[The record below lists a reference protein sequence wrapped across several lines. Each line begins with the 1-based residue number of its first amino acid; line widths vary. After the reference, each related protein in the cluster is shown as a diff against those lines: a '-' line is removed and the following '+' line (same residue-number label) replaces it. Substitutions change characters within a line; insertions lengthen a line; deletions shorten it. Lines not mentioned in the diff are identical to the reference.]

1 MRNDS
6 IQKFNYSFLGI
17 MIICTLS
24 ILFYFISTFLLYKT
38 KEEVSTISQHSYAV
52 SNTAR
57 EINARSLDMNFF
69 YRKLLNNE
77 ATDKNNLALIVHERI
92 LKLKIN
98 RNKIKE
104 RYLGPEKDIQRLF
117 DTTDAFY
124 EVLSKGIPYSSSHS
138 KEEILSYLD
147 TKVDPAYAEVENAL
161 KQITSF
167 TEDNIRKIENQS
179 SFTVNTA
186 MVGSLFL
193 IFVVL
198 TVAFFF
204 YRFQKKA
211 EQAIAYREKLFDILC
226 NNIDDVF
233 VIYHVRDKR
242 IEYVSGNADRILGL
256 GDNDI
261 STLHSRLSA
270 ANQKVLDDFSKQ
282 APFDAPKGCDFSMKD
297 TLTGEDRFMHL
308 HLYPVKENADT
319 IRYVVSLSDRTHEV
333 RARQTLKDALE
344 SAQRANTAKR
354 DFLSRMSHEIRTP
367 MNAIIGM
374 ATVAAAH
381 IQNHGR
387 VADCLQK
394 ISFSS
399 KHLMSLLNDVLDMSK
414 IESGKLAVHHEE
426 FDLPKL
432 IDSIVSIMHP
442 QTESQGQHFSVALSG
457 IEEERLVG
465 DPLRINQILLNLL
478 SNARKFTPEGGSIK
492 LEISQKRK
500 NGGVLM
506 RFTVSDTGIGLSE
519 AFQKRLFKPFEQ
531 ADSSI
536 SQKYGGTGLGLAI
549 THNLVTLMNG
559 TIGVR
564 SKEHEGSCFT
574 VELPLAL
581 PPNGHV
587 PKKEQIARD
596 MRVLVVDDDLDTCEY
611 AALLLRR
618 MGIAAK
624 WVLTAREAL
633 DQVVDA
639 HERGNGYDVCLIDW
653 KMPEMDGIEATR
665 RIREAVGP
673 ETLIIIITA
682 YDWTSIEQRARE
694 AGANAFLSKPLFSS
708 ALYHTLS
715 AVSQKK
721 PASAA
726 AELEP
731 GTEGQAP
738 SLRGRHVLLVEDN
751 DLNREI
757 TEEILKMWGVSFTC
771 AENGQIAVDIFT
783 ASAPGTFDAILMD
796 IQMPVLDG
804 YAATAAIRAS
814 HSPESQTI
822 PVIAMTANAFHEDVV
837 SALSAGM
844 NNHISKPIDPERLYQ
859 VLLASLRDQAK
870 PAGA

>member
-1 MRNDS
+1 MQKMR
-6 IQKFNYSFLGI
+6 YSFWGI
-17 MIICTLS
+17 LTTCTLS
-24 ILFYFISTFLLYKT
+24 ILFTGVNIFLLSDI
-38 KEEVSTISQHSYAV
+38 KEKISSIYRYPYTV

-57 EINARSLDMNFF
+57 AMNSRTIDTNFF
-69 YRKLLNNE
+69 YRNLLLGGTSDKKEIALIIHERFLLHKADRDKIKDRYRGPEEHIERLFN
-77 ATDKNNLALIVHERI
+77 ATDRFHK
-92 LKLKIN
+92 
-98 RNKIKE
+98 
-104 RYLGPEKDIQRLF
+104 
-117 DTTDAFY
+117 
-124 EVLSKGIPYSSSHS
+124 VLLQGISHTSSYTE
-138 KEEILSYLD
+138 EEILAYLD
-147 TKVDPAYAEVENAL
+147 TKVEPAYQAVKNSI
-161 KQITSF
+161 KVIINF
-167 TEDNIRKIENQS
+167 TNQRLLETEKQS

-186 MVGSLFL
+186 IIGSLLL
-193 IFVVL
+193 ILVIL

-204 YRFQKKA
+204 HKLQKKA
-211 EQAIAYREKLFDILC
+211 EQAIAYREKLFALLC

-233 VIYHVRDKR
+233 IIYHVRDRR

-256 GDNDI
+256 GNNDI
-261 STLHSRLSA
+261 SILHSRLSA
-270 ANQKVLDDFSKQ
+270 ANQKVLDDFAKL

-308 HLYPVKENADT
+308 HLYPVKENAGT

-333 RARQTLKDALE
+333 KTRQTLKDALA
-344 SAQRANTAKR
+344 SAQQANTAKR

-374 ATVAAAH
+374 ATIAAAH

-387 VADCLQK
+387 VADCLHK

-432 IDSIVSIMHP
+432 IDSIVSIMYP

-581 PPNGHV
+581 PPNGHIQ
-587 PKKEQIARD
+587 KKEQIARD
-596 MRVLVVDDDLDTCEY
+596 MKVLVVDDDLDTCEY
-611 AALLLRR
+611 AALILRR

-665 RIREAVGP
+665 RIREVVGP

-757 TEEILKMWGVSFTC
+757 TEEILKMKGVSFTC

-814 HSPESQTI
+814 HSPESQAI
-822 PVIAMTANAFHEDVV
+822 PIIAMTANAFHEDVV

-844 NNHISKPIDPERLYQ
+844 NSHISKPIDPECLYQ
-859 VLLASLRDQAK
+859 VLIASLRDQAK

>member
-1 MRNDS
+1 MLKGLS
-6 IQKFNYSFLGI
+6 YS
-17 MIICTLS
+17 
-24 ILFYFISTFLLYKT
+24 
-38 KEEVSTISQHSYAV
+38 
-52 SNTAR
+52 
-57 EINARSLDMNFF
+57 
-69 YRKLLNNE
+69 
-77 ATDKNNLALIVHERI
+77 
-92 LKLKIN
+92 
-98 RNKIKE
+98 
-104 RYLGPEKDIQRLF
+104 P
-117 DTTDAFY
+117 
-124 EVLSKGIPYSSSHS
+124 SHS
-138 KEEILSYLD
+138 RKEILSYLD
-147 TKVDPAYAEVENAL
+147 ANVEPAYIEVEDSL
-161 KQITSF
+161 KTIIAF
-167 TEDNIRKIENQS
+167 ANGKMRKIEEQS

-186 MVGSLFL
+186 TAGSLFL
-193 IFVVL
+193 VLVVL

-204 YRFQKKA
+204 YRLQKKA

-233 VIYHVRDKR
+233 VIYRVRDKR

-256 GDNDI
+256 EGHDI
-261 STLHSRLSA
+261 SILHSRLSA
-270 ANQKVLDDFSKQ
+270 ANQKVLDDFAKL

-308 HLYPVKENADT
+308 HLYPVKETPDT
-319 IRYVVSLSDRTHEV
+319 IRYVVSLSDRTYEV
-333 RARQTLKDALE
+333 ETRQTLKDALE
-344 SAQRANTAKR
+344 SAQQANTAKR

-387 VADCLQK
+387 VADCLHK

-414 IESGKLAVHHEE
+414 IESGKLAVHHEA

-442 QTESQGQHFSVALSG
+442 QTESQGQRFSVALSG

-519 AFQKRLFKPFEQ
+519 AFQRRLFNPFEQ

-559 TIGVR
+559 TIEVR
-564 SKEHEGSCFT
+564 SKEHEGTCFT

-587 PKKEQIARD
+587 PKKEQVARD
-596 MRVLVVDDDLDTCEY
+596 MKVLIVDDDLDTCEY
-611 AALLLRR
+611 AAHLLRR

-624 WVLTAREAL
+624 WALTVREAL

-639 HERGNGYDVCLIDW
+639 HERGTGYDVCLIDW

-665 RIREAVGP
+665 RIRETAGP
-673 ETLIIIITA
+673 ETLIIITA
-682 YDWTSIEQRARE
+682 YDWTSIEQRARK
-694 AGANAFLSKPLFSS
+694 AGANAFLSKPFFSS
-708 ALYHTLS
+708 ALYHALS

-721 PASAA
+721 PASVA

-731 GTEGQAP
+731 GTEGQTP
-738 SLRGRHVLLVEDN
+738 SLRDRHVLLVEDN

-757 TEEILKMWGVSFTC
+757 TEEILKMWGASFTC
-771 AENGQIAVDIFT
+771 AENGQVAVDIFT

-822 PVIAMTANAFHEDVV
+822 PIIAMTANAFHEDVV

-859 VLLASLRDQAK
+859 VLIASLRDQAK

>member
-1 MRNDS
+1 M
-6 IQKFNYSFLGI
+6 Y
-17 MIICTLS
+17 
-24 ILFYFISTFLLYKT
+24 
-38 KEEVSTISQHSYAV
+38 
-52 SNTAR
+52 
-57 EINARSLDMNFF
+57 
-69 YRKLLNNE
+69 
-77 ATDKNNLALIVHERI
+77 
-92 LKLKIN
+92 
-98 RNKIKE
+98 
-104 RYLGPEKDIQRLF
+104 
-117 DTTDAFY
+117 
-124 EVLSKGIPYSSSHS
+124 
-138 KEEILSYLD
+138 
-147 TKVDPAYAEVENAL
+147 
-161 KQITSF
+161 
-167 TEDNIRKIENQS
+167 
-179 SFTVNTA
+179 
-186 MVGSLFL
+186 
-193 IFVVL
+193 
-198 TVAFFF
+198 
-204 YRFQKKA
+204 
-211 EQAIAYREKLFDILC
+211 
-226 NNIDDVF
+226 
-233 VIYHVRDKR
+233 
-242 IEYVSGNADRILGL
+242 
-256 GDNDI
+256 
-261 STLHSRLSA
+261 
-270 ANQKVLDDFSKQ
+270 
-282 APFDAPKGCDFSMKD
+282 
-297 TLTGEDRFMHL
+297 
-308 HLYPVKENADT
+308 
-319 IRYVVSLSDRTHEV
+319 
-333 RARQTLKDALE
+333 
-344 SAQRANTAKR
+344 
-354 DFLSRMSHEIRTP
+354 
-367 MNAIIGM
+367 
-374 ATVAAAH
+374 
-381 IQNHGR
+381 
-387 VADCLQK
+387 
-394 ISFSS
+394 
-399 KHLMSLLNDVLDMSK
+399 
-414 IESGKLAVHHEE
+414 
-426 FDLPKL
+426 
-432 IDSIVSIMHP
+432 P

-492 LEISQKRK
+492 LEVSQKRK

-581 PPNGHV
+581 PPNGHIQ
-587 PKKEQIARD
+587 KKEQIARD
-596 MRVLVVDDDLDTCEY
+596 MKVLVVDDDLDTCEY
-611 AALLLRR
+611 AALILRR

-639 HERGNGYDVCLIDW
+639 HERGNDYDVCLIDW

-665 RIREAVGP
+665 RIREVVGP

-757 TEEILKMWGVSFTC
+757 TEEILKMKGVSFTC

-814 HSPESQTI
+814 HSPESQAI
-822 PVIAMTANAFHEDVV
+822 PIIPCRRKLPRHQRTFRQAGQRAKTATPPGIPAHPAPLPSGCRASGVPASV
-837 SALSAGM
+837 LSAAWVPAQTQAATPHEAAASCGGAARRSGAG
-844 NNHISKPIDPERLYQ
+844 SKNA
-859 VLLASLRDQAK
+859 LASFPLPGGRRFFLPRFAPVPEKSPGAALTARLRCSK
-870 PAGA
+870 RVC

>member
-6 IQKFNYSFLGI
+6 MQKFNYSFLGI
-17 MIICTLS
+17 MIVCTLS
-24 ILFYFISTFLLYKT
+24 ILFYFTSTFLLYKT

-57 EINARSLDMNFF
+57 EIHARSLDMNFF
-69 YRKLLNNE
+69 YRKFLSSE
-77 ATDKNNLALIVHERI
+77 ATDKNKLALIVHERI

-117 DTTDAFY
+117 NTTDAFY
-124 EVLSKGIPYSSSHS
+124 EVLSKGIPYSASHS

-297 TLTGEDRFMHL
+297 TLTGEDRSMHL
-308 HLYPVKENADT
+308 HLYPVKENAGT

-333 RARQTLKDALE
+333 KTRQTLKDALE
-344 SAQRANTAKR
+344 SAQQANTAKR

-374 ATVAAAH
+374 ATIAAAH

-387 VADCLQK
+387 VVDCLHK

-426 FDLPKL
+426 FDLPNL
-432 IDSIVSIMHP
+432 IDSIVSIMYP
-442 QTESQGQHFSVALSG
+442 QTESQGQHFSVAVRHRRG
-457 IEEERLVG
+457 KAG
-465 DPLRINQILLNLL
+465 GGPPAHQPDPAEPALKRQ
-478 SNARKFTPEGGSIK
+478 
-492 LEISQKRK
+492 EIH
-500 NGGVLM
+500 
-506 RFTVSDTGIGLSE
+506 
-519 AFQKRLFKPFEQ
+519 A
-531 ADSSI
+531 
-536 SQKYGGTGLGLAI
+536 
-549 THNLVTLMNG
+549 
-559 TIGVR
+559 
-564 SKEHEGSCFT
+564 
-574 VELPLAL
+574 
-581 PPNGHV
+581 
-587 PKKEQIARD
+587 
-596 MRVLVVDDDLDTCEY
+596 
-611 AALLLRR
+611 
-618 MGIAAK
+618 
-624 WVLTAREAL
+624 
-633 DQVVDA
+633 
-639 HERGNGYDVCLIDW
+639 
-653 KMPEMDGIEATR
+653 
-665 RIREAVGP
+665 
-673 ETLIIIITA
+673 
-682 YDWTSIEQRARE
+682 
-694 AGANAFLSKPLFSS
+694 
-708 ALYHTLS
+708 
-715 AVSQKK
+715 
-721 PASAA
+721 
-726 AELEP
+726 
-731 GTEGQAP
+731 
-738 SLRGRHVLLVEDN
+738 
-751 DLNREI
+751 
-757 TEEILKMWGVSFTC
+757 
-771 AENGQIAVDIFT
+771 
-783 ASAPGTFDAILMD
+783 
-796 IQMPVLDG
+796 
-804 YAATAAIRAS
+804 
-814 HSPESQTI
+814 
-822 PVIAMTANAFHEDVV
+822 
-837 SALSAGM
+837 
-844 NNHISKPIDPERLYQ
+844 
-859 VLLASLRDQAK
+859 
-870 PAGA
+870 

>member
-1 MRNDS
+1 
-6 IQKFNYSFLGI
+6 
-17 MIICTLS
+17 
-24 ILFYFISTFLLYKT
+24 
-38 KEEVSTISQHSYAV
+38 
-52 SNTAR
+52 
-57 EINARSLDMNFF
+57 
-69 YRKLLNNE
+69 
-77 ATDKNNLALIVHERI
+77 
-92 LKLKIN
+92 
-98 RNKIKE
+98 
-104 RYLGPEKDIQRLF
+104 
-117 DTTDAFY
+117 
-124 EVLSKGIPYSSSHS
+124 
-138 KEEILSYLD
+138 
-147 TKVDPAYAEVENAL
+147 
-161 KQITSF
+161 
-167 TEDNIRKIENQS
+167 
-179 SFTVNTA
+179 
-186 MVGSLFL
+186 
-193 IFVVL
+193 
-198 TVAFFF
+198 
-204 YRFQKKA
+204 
-211 EQAIAYREKLFDILC
+211 
-226 NNIDDVF
+226 
-233 VIYHVRDKR
+233 
-242 IEYVSGNADRILGL
+242 
-256 GDNDI
+256 
-261 STLHSRLSA
+261 
-270 ANQKVLDDFSKQ
+270 
-282 APFDAPKGCDFSMKD
+282 
-297 TLTGEDRFMHL
+297 
-308 HLYPVKENADT
+308 
-319 IRYVVSLSDRTHEV
+319 
-333 RARQTLKDALE
+333 
-344 SAQRANTAKR
+344 
-354 DFLSRMSHEIRTP
+354 MSHEIRTP

-387 VADCLQK
+387 VADCLHK

-414 IESGKLAVHHEE
+414 IESGKLAVHHEA

-442 QTESQGQHFSVALSG
+442 QTESQGQRFSVALSG

-478 SNARKFTPEGGSIK
+478 SNARKFTPESGSIK

-559 TIGVR
+559 TIEVR
-564 SKEHEGSCFT
+564 SKEHEGTCFT

-581 PPNGHV
+581 PLNGHV
-587 PKKEQIARD
+587 PKKEQVARD
-596 MRVLVVDDDLDTCEY
+596 MKVLIVDDDLDTCEY

-624 WVLTAREAL
+624 WALTVREAL

-639 HERGNGYDVCLIDW
+639 HERGTGYDVCLIDW

-665 RIREAVGP
+665 RIRETAGP
-673 ETLIIIITA
+673 ETLIIITA
-682 YDWTSIEQRARE
+682 YDWTSIEQRARK
-694 AGANAFLSKPLFSS
+694 AGANAFLSKPFFSS
-708 ALYHTLS
+708 ALYHALS

-721 PASAA
+721 PASVA

-731 GTEGQAP
+731 GTEGQTP

-757 TEEILKMWGVSFTC
+757 TEEILKMWGASFTC
-771 AENGQIAVDIFT
+771 AENGQVAVDIFT

-822 PVIAMTANAFHEDVV
+822 PIIAMTANAFHEDVV

-859 VLLASLRDQAK
+859 VLIASLRDQAK

>member
-1 MRNDS
+1 
-6 IQKFNYSFLGI
+6 
-17 MIICTLS
+17 
-24 ILFYFISTFLLYKT
+24 
-38 KEEVSTISQHSYAV
+38 
-52 SNTAR
+52 
-57 EINARSLDMNFF
+57 
-69 YRKLLNNE
+69 
-77 ATDKNNLALIVHERI
+77 
-92 LKLKIN
+92 
-98 RNKIKE
+98 
-104 RYLGPEKDIQRLF
+104 
-117 DTTDAFY
+117 
-124 EVLSKGIPYSSSHS
+124 
-138 KEEILSYLD
+138 
-147 TKVDPAYAEVENAL
+147 
-161 KQITSF
+161 
-167 TEDNIRKIENQS
+167 
-179 SFTVNTA
+179 
-186 MVGSLFL
+186 
-193 IFVVL
+193 
-198 TVAFFF
+198 
-204 YRFQKKA
+204 
-211 EQAIAYREKLFDILC
+211 
-226 NNIDDVF
+226 
-233 VIYHVRDKR
+233 
-242 IEYVSGNADRILGL
+242 
-256 GDNDI
+256 
-261 STLHSRLSA
+261 
-270 ANQKVLDDFSKQ
+270 
-282 APFDAPKGCDFSMKD
+282 MKD

-308 HLYPVKENADT
+308 HLYPVKETPGT
-319 IRYVVSLSDRTHEV
+319 IRYVVSLSDRTYEV
-333 RARQTLKDALE
+333 ETRQTLKDALA
-344 SAQRANTAKR
+344 SAQQANTAKR

-374 ATVAAAH
+374 ATIAAAH

-387 VADCLQK
+387 VADCLHK

-426 FDLPKL
+426 FDLPNL
-432 IDSIVSIMHP
+432 IDSIVSIMYP

-492 LEISQKRK
+492 LEVSQKRK

-519 AFQKRLFKPFEQ
+519 AFQRRLFNPFEQ

-559 TIGVR
+559 TIEVR
-564 SKEHEGSCFT
+564 SKEHEGTCFT

-596 MRVLVVDDDLDTCEY
+596 MKVLVVDDDLDTCEY
-611 AALLLRR
+611 AAHHP
-618 MGIAAK
+618 AA
-624 WVLTAREAL
+624 
-633 DQVVDA
+633 
-639 HERGNGYDVCLIDW
+639 
-653 KMPEMDGIEATR
+653 DGHCGQ
-665 RIREAVGP
+665 VGP
-673 ETLIIIITA
+673 DGAGGARSGRGRPRTGHTAMTSASSTGKCRRWTASRPRAASEKRLGRKPCIIITA
-682 YDWTSIEQRARE
+682 YDWTSIEQRARK
-694 AGANAFLSKPLFSS
+694 AGANAFLSKPFFSS
-708 ALYHTLS
+708 ALYHALS

-721 PASAA
+721 PASVA

-731 GTEGQAP
+731 GTEGQTP

-757 TEEILKMWGVSFTC
+757 TEEILKMWGASFTC
-771 AENGQIAVDIFT
+771 AENGQVAVDIFT
-783 ASAPGTFDAILMD
+783 ASDPGTFDAILMD

-822 PVIAMTANAFHEDVV
+822 PIIAMTANAFHEDVV

-859 VLLASLRDQAK
+859 VLIASLRDQAK

>member
-1 MRNDS
+1 MQNTR
-6 IQKFNYSFLGI
+6 YSFLGI
-17 MIICTLS
+17 MIICALS
-24 ILFYFISTFLLYKT
+24 ILFSGVSIFLLLEI
-38 KEEVSTISQHSYAV
+38 KEQTSIVYRHPYTVGKE
-52 SNTAR
+52 AR
-57 EINARSLDMNFF
+57 ELLARFSDTNFS
-69 YRKLLNNE
+69 YRSFLLTN
-77 ATDKNNLALIVHERI
+77 TTPKKDLALVLQERFRLQKIVRD
-92 LKLKIN
+92 
-98 RNKIKE
+98 KIKE
-104 RYLGPEKDIQRLF
+104 RYTGPKEDVEKLSRML
-117 DTTDAFY
+117 DAFHKTLWQGLLY
-124 EVLSKGIPYSSSHS
+124 ASLHPA
-138 KEEILSYLD
+138 EIHLYLD
-147 TKVDPAYAEVENAL
+147 TKVDPAYQAL
-161 KQITSF
+161 KESIDVLVRF
-167 TEDNIRKIENQS
+167 TNRKILTIEKDS
-179 SFTVNTA
+179 SFTINIA
-186 MVGSLFL
+186 IMCSLL
-193 IFVVL
+193 LVFVVV

-204 YRFQKKA
+204 HKLQKKA
-211 EQAIAYREKLFDILC
+211 EQAIAYREKLFDLLC

-233 VIYHVRDKR
+233 IIYHVRDRR

-256 GDNDI
+256 GNNDI
-261 STLHSRLSA
+261 SILHSRLSA

-308 HLYPVKENADT
+308 HLYPVKENAGT
-319 IRYVVSLSDRTHEV
+319 IRYVVSLSDRTREV
-333 RARQTLKDALE
+333 ETRQTLKEALE
-344 SAQRANTAKR
+344 SAQQANTAKR

-374 ATVAAAH
+374 ATIAAAH

-387 VADCLQK
+387 VADCLHK

-426 FDLPKL
+426 FDLPNL
-432 IDSIVSIMHP
+432 IDSIVSIMYP

-581 PPNGHV
+581 PPNGHIQ
-587 PKKEQIARD
+587 KKEQIARD
-596 MRVLVVDDDLDTCEY
+596 MKVLVVDDDLDTCEY
-611 AALLLRR
+611 AALILRR

-665 RIREAVGP
+665 RIREVVGP

-757 TEEILKMWGVSFTC
+757 TEEILKMKGVSFTC

-814 HSPESQTI
+814 HSPESQAI
-822 PVIAMTANAFHEDVV
+822 PIIAMTANAFHEDVV

-844 NNHISKPIDPERLYQ
+844 NSHISKPIDPECLYQ
-859 VLLASLRDQAK
+859 VLIASLRDQAK

>member
-1 MRNDS
+1 MRNMR
-6 IQKFNYSFLGI
+6 YSFLGI
-17 MIICTLS
+17 LTICIFS
-24 ILFYFISTFLLYKT
+24 ILFCLISTFLLYEI
-38 KEEVSTISQHSYAV
+38 KEKISTIYKHPYAV
-52 SNTAR
+52 SNSAR
-57 EINARSLDMNFF
+57 ELNSRLLDTNFF
-69 YRKLLNNE
+69 YRKLLSNG
-77 ATDKNNLALIVHERI
+77 TSDKNKLAFIVHERF
-92 LKLKIN
+92 LKLKTD
-98 RNKIKE
+98 RDKIKKQ
-104 RYLGPEKDIQRLF
+104 YLGPEKDIQRLF
-117 DTTDAFY
+117 DATDAFY
-124 EVLSKGIPYSSSHS
+124 SALLKGISYSPSHS
-138 KEEILSYLD
+138 ETEILSYLD
-147 TKVDPAYAEVENAL
+147 AKVEPAYTEVNDSL
-161 KQITSF
+161 KTIVHFADGTMHS
-167 TEDNIRKIENQS
+167 IEAQS
-179 SFTVNTA
+179 SFTVNA
-186 MVGSLFL
+186 AIAGSLFL
-193 IFVVL
+193 GFIFMS
-198 TVAFFF
+198 VAFFF
-204 YRFQKKA
+204 YRLQKKT
-211 EQAIAYREKLFDILC
+211 EQAMAYREKLFDLLST
-226 NNIDDVF
+226 NIDDVF

-242 IEYVSGNADRILGL
+242 IEYVSGNAGRMLGL
-256 GDNDI
+256 GNRDI
-261 STLHSRLSA
+261 GSLYARLSE
-270 ANQKVLDDFSKQ
+270 ANQKVLDDFAKQ
-282 APFDAPKGCDFSMKD
+282 APFNAPMGCDFSMKD
-297 TLTGEDRFMHL
+297 ALTGEDRFMHL

-319 IRYVVSLSDRTHEV
+319 IRYVIAVSDRTREV
-333 RARQTLKDALE
+333 AARQTLKDALAN
-344 SAQRANTAKR
+344 AQLANTAKR

-374 ATVAAAH
+374 ATIAAAH

-387 VADCLQK
+387 VADCLHK

-426 FDLPKL
+426 FHLPKL
-432 IDSIVSIMHP
+432 IDSIVSIMYP

-478 SNARKFTPEGGSIK
+478 SNARKFTPGEGSIK
-492 LEISQKRK
+492 LEVRQERK

-519 AFQKRLFKPFEQ
+519 AFQERLFKPFEQ

-559 TIGVR
+559 TIRVR
-564 SKEHEGSCFT
+564 SKEHEGTSFT

-581 PPNGHV
+581 PSDGHASQQ
-587 PKKEQIARD
+587 EQIVQD
-596 MRVLVVDDDLDTCEY
+596 MKVLVVDDDLDTCEY

-624 WVLTAREAL
+624 WVLTAWEAL

-653 KMPEMDGIEATR
+653 KMPEMDGIEVTR
-665 RIREAVGP
+665 RIREVVGP

-682 YDWTSIEQRARE
+682 YDWTAIEQRARE

-731 GTEGQAP
+731 GTEGQTP

-751 DLNREI
+751 ELNREI
-757 TEEILKMWGVSFTC
+757 AEEILKMWGVSFTC

-804 YAATAAIRAS
+804 YAATAAIRVS
-814 HSPESQTI
+814 DSPESRTI
-822 PVIAMTANAFHEDVV
+822 PIIAMTANAFHEDVV
-837 SALSAGM
+837 SALAAGM

-859 VLLASLRDQAK
+859 VLSASLRDQPK

>member
-1 MRNDS
+1 MLKGLS
-6 IQKFNYSFLGI
+6 YS
-17 MIICTLS
+17 
-24 ILFYFISTFLLYKT
+24 
-38 KEEVSTISQHSYAV
+38 
-52 SNTAR
+52 
-57 EINARSLDMNFF
+57 
-69 YRKLLNNE
+69 
-77 ATDKNNLALIVHERI
+77 
-92 LKLKIN
+92 
-98 RNKIKE
+98 
-104 RYLGPEKDIQRLF
+104 P
-117 DTTDAFY
+117 
-124 EVLSKGIPYSSSHS
+124 SHS
-138 KEEILSYLD
+138 RKEILSYLD
-147 TKVDPAYAEVENAL
+147 ANVEPAYIEVEDSL
-161 KQITSF
+161 KTIIAF
-167 TEDNIRKIENQS
+167 ANGKMRKIEEQS

-186 MVGSLFL
+186 TAGSLFL
-193 IFVVL
+193 VLVVL

-204 YRFQKKA
+204 YRLQKKA

-233 VIYHVRDKR
+233 VIYRVRDKR

-256 GDNDI
+256 EGPDI
-261 STLHSRLSA
+261 SILHSRLSA
-270 ANQKVLDDFSKQ
+270 ANQKVLDDFAKL

-308 HLYPVKENADT
+308 HLYPVKETPDT
-319 IRYVVSLSDRTHEV
+319 IRYVVSLSDRTYEV
-333 RARQTLKDALE
+333 ETRQTLKDALE
-344 SAQRANTAKR
+344 SAQQANTAKR

-387 VADCLQK
+387 VADCLHK

-414 IESGKLAVHHEE
+414 IESGKLAVHHEA

-442 QTESQGQHFSVALSG
+442 QTESQGQRFSVALSG

-519 AFQKRLFKPFEQ
+519 AFQRRLFNPFEQ

-559 TIGVR
+559 TIEVR
-564 SKEHEGSCFT
+564 SKEHEGTCFT

-587 PKKEQIARD
+587 PKKEQVARD
-596 MRVLVVDDDLDTCEY
+596 MKVLIVDDDLDTCEY
-611 AALLLRR
+611 AAHLLRR

-624 WVLTAREAL
+624 WALTVREAL

-639 HERGNGYDVCLIDW
+639 HERGTGYDVCLIDW

-665 RIREAVGP
+665 RIRETAGP
-673 ETLIIIITA
+673 ETLIIITA
-682 YDWTSIEQRARE
+682 YDWTSIEQRARK
-694 AGANAFLSKPLFSS
+694 AGANAFLSKPFFSS
-708 ALYHTLS
+708 ALYHALS

-721 PASAA
+721 PASVA

-731 GTEGQAP
+731 GTEGQTP
-738 SLRGRHVLLVEDN
+738 SLRDRHVLLVEDN

-757 TEEILKMWGVSFTC
+757 TEEILKMWGASFTC
-771 AENGQIAVDIFT
+771 AENGQVAVDIFT

-822 PVIAMTANAFHEDVV
+822 PIIAMTANAFHEDVV

-859 VLLASLRDQAK
+859 VLIASLRDQAK